1 MGSCPSRESTTI
13 ARRPV
18 RHYRALSLLMERG
31 RRGAL
36 SPTCIH
42 MYNVRHAY
50 IIGEMRHTRDSDLMW
65 NNRGDP
71 HTSGWTLMMNGAGV
85 RYLSDYDLTMNN
97 FGMPSLDGS
106 STRDDWLLMEIWPF
120 LSSRGIV
127 ILRRFILWGYHLR
140 VPTVFTFRRGHWY
153 CYPWDRW
160 LIVWE
165 LYFRNHPESTCRTG
179 HINLVGFIINFWL
192 LFWTLFR
199 SYLRIVLVFMPLT
212 L

>member
-1 MGSCPSRESTTI
+1 MSGILTARE
-13 ARRPV
+13 R
-18 RHYRALSLLMERG
+18 
-31 RRGAL
+31 
-36 SPTCIH
+36 CDIH
-42 MYNVRHAY
+42 ETSIWCG
-50 IIGEMRHTRDSDLMW
+50 IIGEIHTHQPGHWWWMVLESTICQIIIRQ
-65 NNRGDP
+65 
-71 HTSGWTLMMNGAGV
+71 WTTPECLPWTEV
-85 RYLSDYDLTMNN
+85 QQ
-97 FGMPSLDGS
+97 GMIDCS
-106 STRDDWLLMEIWPF
+106 MEIWPF

-179 HINLVGFIINFWL
+179 HVEFVGFIINFWL

-199 SYLRIVLVFMPLT
+199 SYLRMVLVFTPLI